1 MAVLTA
7 AASDQAQEKT
17 RATPQVVAIVA
28 VHHLACPPDLVRHKP
43 DHQVVVAEVLV
54 PSALLRRVEADK
66 GQMR

>member
-7 AASDQAQEKT
+7 ATSDRAQEKT
-17 RATPQVVAIVA
+17 RATPVVAIVA

-43 DHQVVVAEVLV
+43 DLQVVAAEVLV
-54 PSALLRRVEADK
+54 PSALLRPVEADK